1 MDPDALWQ
9 SLFEA
14 LRDLRRDPHNEDTR
28 AHAVD
33 CLNQLSIWL
42 YRKGFAPDVLKHCYD
57 TIEKIEE
64 QITREEGDGEA
75 KKGGF

>member
-1 MDPDALWQ
+1 
-9 SLFEA
+9 
-14 LRDLRRDPHNEDTR
+14 
-28 AHAVD
+28 VD

-64 QITREEGDGEA
+64 LITREEGDGET